1 MSDKQREVVD
11 DQIVAAAIYD
21 AYPVYNPGDI
31 TTWSAEQLDEL
42 AEFLI
47 ANDPDATVTDIP
59 PAGFDAPHGIN
70 SDEEML
76 FTADRPAPDNDDGP
90 HTRDD
95 GVTVF

>member
-1 MSDKQREVVD
+1 MSDDRVTD
-11 DQIVAAAIYD
+11 DMVAD
-21 AYPVYNPGDI
+21 VLHHAYPVYNPDDI
-31 TTWSAEQLDEL
+31 TTWPVDQLDEL

-47 ANDPDATVTDIP
+47 ANDPDATVTDVP
-59 PAGFDAPHGIN
+59 PAGFDAPHGVN
-70 SDEEML
+70 TDEEML